1 MLLGGAGGYQPDTI
15 TPEVWALSSLAL
27 ATGVVEDFPEEGKKE
42 EWMQSLTQ

>member
-1 MLLGGAGGYQPDTI
+1 
-15 TPEVWALSSLAL
+15 L